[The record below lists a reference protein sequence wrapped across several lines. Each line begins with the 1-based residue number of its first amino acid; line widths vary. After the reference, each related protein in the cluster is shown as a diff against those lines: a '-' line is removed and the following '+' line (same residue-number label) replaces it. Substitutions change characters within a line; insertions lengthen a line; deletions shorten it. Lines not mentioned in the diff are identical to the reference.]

1 MAAEQMSEALPTIDS
16 ITVADE
22 PERWR
27 AAGFDVE
34 ADHCDLGT
42 VRVVLAGRDAG
53 RGMIGWTVRGL
64 EGAELDGLKPSTSTS
79 EPRAAGAPQ
88 PNSTVAI
95 DHLVAFTPDR
105 DRTVAAFQ
113 ADGLEPR
120 RLRDEPTPG
129 GAGRQAFFRFG
140 EVVLEVI
147 EYAPNSPRAAD
158 RDAPARLWGLALAVD
173 SLERCAEV
181 LGDKLGEPGDAVQPG
196 RRIATLRR
204 SADLAIPIAFMSLGP
219 RAA

>member
-1 MAAEQMSEALPTIDS
+1 MAELPTIDS
-16 ITVADE
+16 ITVADD

-27 AAGFDVE
+27 AARFEVDGG
-34 ADHCDLGT
+34 HCDLGT
-42 VRVVLAGRDAG
+42 VRIALAGRDAG
-53 RGMIGWTVRGL
+53 RGMIGWSVRGL
-64 EGAELDGLKPSTSTS
+64 DGADLDGLRPSTSTS
-79 EPRAAGAPQ
+79 DPRAAGAPQ

-113 ADGLEPR
+113 ANGLEPR

-129 GAGRQAFFRFG
+129 GAGRQAFFRLG

-147 EYAPNSPRAAD
+147 EYAADSPRAAD

-181 LGDKLGEPGDAVQPG
+181 LGDNLGKPRDAVQPG

>member
-1 MAAEQMSEALPTIDS
+1 MADLPTIDS
-16 ITVADE
+16 ITVADD
-22 PERWR
+22 PDRWQ
-27 AAGFDVE
+27 AAGFEID
-34 ADHCDLGT
+34 AGNCNLGT
-42 VRVVLAGRDAG
+42 VRIALAGRDAG
-53 RGMIGWTVRGL
+53 RGMIGWSVRGL
-64 EGAELDGLKPSTSTS
+64 DGAELDGLKPLPSTS

-105 DRTVAAFQ
+105 DRTVAAFER
-113 ADGLEPR
+113 DGLEPR

-129 GAGRQAFFRFG
+129 GAGRQAFFRLG

-147 EYAPNSPRAAD
+147 EYAADSPRAGD

-173 SLERCAEV
+173 SLERCADV
-181 LGDKLGEPGDAVQPG
+181 LGENLGEPRDAVQPG

-204 SADLAIPIAFMSLGP
+204 SAGLAIPIAFMSLGP